1 MQILFGSLPS
11 PLGPHL
17 ICMHAQAD
25 IGPFA

>member
-1 MQILFGSLPS
+1 MQILFGFLFS

-17 ICMHAQAD
+17 ICMPAQAD